1 MEVYLE
7 TVALNEKKKKNID
20 MLMELR
26 ELAGESPVCLA

>member
-7 TVALNEKKKKNID
+7 TVALNGKKKNID

>member
-7 TVALNEKKKKNID
+7 TVALNGKKNID